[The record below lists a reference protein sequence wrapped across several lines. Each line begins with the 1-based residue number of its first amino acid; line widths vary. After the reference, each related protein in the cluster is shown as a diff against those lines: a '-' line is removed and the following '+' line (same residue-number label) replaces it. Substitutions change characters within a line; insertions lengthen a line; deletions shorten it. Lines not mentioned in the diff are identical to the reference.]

1 VNPPA
6 ALAGAHETVTG
17 PTRIAVTLGDPRGVG
32 PEVMEKALQT
42 LVEEFPAD
50 LLLVLGHHGSDP
62 GLAPFES
69 VGVWDGTEAGAGA
82 ITAAAIC
89 KGVELALGGGAGA
102 LVTGPAHK
110 PALRAAGW
118 NVPGQTEM
126 LGELAGVEE
135 VGMLMC
141 AEETSVGG
149 PLRVLLATT
158 HLPLREVF
166 LHLTRDLLLRQS
178 RLLAQALKRD
188 WAIPDPRIALCALN
202 PHAGD
207 EGLFGTEEA
216 EVFRPVVLDLLQEGL
231 KVEGPLPAD
240 TVFRRALGGEMDAVV
255 APYHDVGMAA
265 IKSVAFGTGVNV
277 TLGLPF
283 IRTSPDHGTAFDIAG
298 TGRAD
303 PSSSVAALRLAARL
317 MLNRSGTSG

>member
-1 VNPPA
+1 M
-6 ALAGAHETVTG
+6 AGLGEAVPG
-17 PTRIAVTLGDPRGVG
+17 PKRIVVTLGDPRGVG
-32 PEVMEKALQT
+32 PEVMEKALRA
-42 LVEEFPAD
+42 LANEFPAD

-69 VGVWDGTEAGAGA
+69 VGVWDGTLAGAGTV
-82 ITAAAIC
+82 TAAAIC
-89 KGVELALGGGAGA
+89 RGVDLALEGSVGA

-126 LGELAGVEE
+126 LGELAGVED

-166 LHLTRDLLLRQS
+166 RHLTMGLLLRQC
-178 RLLAQALKRD
+178 RLLARALERD
-188 WAIPDPRIALCALN
+188 WAIPRPRIALCALN

-207 EGLFGTEEA
+207 EGLFGTEED
-216 EVFRPVVLDLLQEGL
+216 EIFRPVVAELLEDGL
-231 KVEGPLPAD
+231 MVEGPLPAD
-240 TVFRRALGGEMDAVV
+240 TVFRRALTGEMDAVV

-265 IKSVAFGTGVNV
+265 LKSVAFGTGVNV

-283 IRTSPDHGTAFDIAG
+283 VRTSPDHGTAFGIAG

-303 PSSSVAALRLAARL
+303 PSSTLAALRRAAKL
-317 MLNRSGTSG
+317 MGNRFDTYKRPG